1 MLEELQSFEENNA
14 WELKDMSEEETV
26 VDVNGFKR
34 KIDKRCNLELD

>member
-26 VDVNGFKR
+26 VDCKW
-34 KIDKRCNLELD
+34 I